1 LVDDGFHP
9 ERYDLDGLDLELYEL
24 RGYSEQ
30 QVALT
35 HLVTRKVVLRNRE
48 HRGRP
53 PRQHRDDYK
62 PTRAR
67 EQ

>member
-1 LVDDGFHP
+1 LADDGFHP
-9 ERYDLDGLDLELYEL
+9 ERYDLVGLDLTEYEL

-35 HLVTRKVVLRNRE
+35 HIITRKVVLRNRR

-53 PRQHRDDYK
+53 PRQRRDDYK

-67 EQ
+67 TQ